1 MDNRVKTEQIEEA
14 YRLLETR
21 GPATAYDYMQRSG
34 GFSSFPLQLMTMVRQ
49 RIITFQWE
57 KQQTR
62 SDYRYG
68 ARA

>member
-1 MDNRVKTEQIEEA
+1 MSDEKSKQIEEA
-14 YRLLETR
+14 YRLFETW
-21 GPATAYDYMQRSG
+21 GPVTAYDYMQRCG

-49 RIITFQWE
+49 RILTLQWE

-62 SDYRYG
+62 SEHRYG